1 MDCREQLHLEA
12 ESREGSRAEVEV
24 FRYQKLERRA
34 RVTESEQRDAAW
46 LWLVLGMGK
55 KGGDEAGSGN
65 AQSSW
70 SLKPLAVRTV
80 LRGTA
85 D

>member
-1 MDCREQLHLEA
+1 
-12 ESREGSRAEVEV
+12 
-24 FRYQKLERRA
+24 
-34 RVTESEQRDAAW
+34 
-46 LWLVLGMGK
+46 MGK